1 MCGIF
6 AALEGVSGAQI
17 RVGEILLS
25 DGGSLN
31 HLRSIRGD
39 LMPDSS
45 VNVALARRGPD
56 KRGVCER
63 TVDSSTR
70 LVMQSS
76 LLQTRGTGL
85 IATPMCDRET
95 QNVLAFNGEIYKS
108 DTTPILG
115 SDTLWLFQ
123 RLLAHCEEQNIVH
136 TLSTIRGP
144 WSLIY
149 WQAADKRLWVAKD
162 VLGRRSLLVH
172 FPNEDEK
179 YFAASSVVPWK
190 HRENWSDIA
199 PGIYSLQMKSG
210 DHNAITQ
217 WKSHKWFD
225 FIPVTLARF
234 KRKNDDES
242 RSITGGDQNETHSLH
257 YKIWGT
263 LDEAVHTRTVHSAC
277 FNRRHQD
284 VRSSDALFGVLFS
297 GGLDSVLLC
306 TLLHRHLPP
315 EQVIDLCSVCFDS
328 GDSPDRKAARMAL
341 REVEQVSPGRKW
353 RLIEI
358 DVCAEEVESARQHV
372 RSLLY
377 PSDSKMDFNIGIA
390 LWFAARGRGFINLKH
405 TLPRIPY
412 TSKARVLFSG
422 QGADELF
429 AGYSRH
435 RTVYQTFGEKAAGE
449 CIRKEILRLW
459 RRNMGRDDRIIS
471 DHGREA
477 RFPYL
482 DENVVLSTLAVSFST
497 LADLRLPQ
505 GVGDKICLR
514 ILASHTGLLSTA
526 CRAKR
531 AIQFG
536 SRASSVQH

>member
-39 LMPDSS
+39 LMPYSS

-85 IATPMCDRET
+85 TATPMCDRET

-108 DTTPILG
+108 DITPIMG
-115 SDTLWLFQ
+115 SDTSWLFR
-123 RLLAHCEEQNIVH
+123 RLLARHEEQNIVH

-190 HRENWSDIA
+190 HSENWSDIA

-217 WKSHKWFD
+217 WKNHKWVD

-234 KRKNDDES
+234 KRKMMMSPEVS
-242 RSITGGDQNETHSLH
+242 QVETRMKHIV
-257 YKIWGT
+257 YTTKYG
-263 LDEAVHTRTVHSAC
+263 
-277 FNRRHQD
+277 
-284 VRSSDALFGVLFS
+284 
-297 GGLDSVLLC
+297 
-306 TLLHRHLPP
+306 
-315 EQVIDLCSVCFDS
+315 
-328 GDSPDRKAARMAL
+328 AR
-341 REVEQVSPGRKW
+341 
-353 RLIEI
+353 
-358 DVCAEEVESARQHV
+358 
-372 RSLLY
+372 
-377 PSDSKMDFNIGIA
+377 
-390 LWFAARGRGFINLKH
+390 
-405 TLPRIPY
+405 
-412 TSKARVLFSG
+412 
-422 QGADELF
+422 
-429 AGYSRH
+429 
-435 RTVYQTFGEKAAGE
+435 
-449 CIRKEILRLW
+449 
-459 RRNMGRDDRIIS
+459 
-471 DHGREA
+471 
-477 RFPYL
+477 
-482 DENVVLSTLAVSFST
+482 
-497 LADLRLPQ
+497 
-505 GVGDKICLR
+505 
-514 ILASHTGLLSTA
+514 
-526 CRAKR
+526 
-531 AIQFG
+531 
-536 SRASSVQH
+536 